1 MEAADTAL
9 CRFFALIARSAWRI
23 AVFRPD
29 EQGAFLVVVQH
40 SSSVEISPEYPPE
53 RDEKADDGGGNR
65 NAATQIHHLA
75 LNALGIHVEYVKRA
89 SVIVSAGS
97 PVSFVF
103 RGLQSPFLTE
113 VEVAWLR
120 CKVARGTAAAA
131 RAVPFLDRGRS
142 GMASMQGGA
151 GYGCC
156 RPLRRGQAVQISF
169 LACRCQQHIGHRPET
184 KFLPPVPSGQQVG
197 GWVRPGRNNDHGPSS
212 VLIWGGSCRSQH
224 FAVEFGAPGLRAM
237 PISRLS

>member
-131 RAVPFLDRGRS
+131 RFDGDRRYKFRFWR
-142 GMASMQGGA
+142 A
-151 GYGCC
+151 GVSSTSVI
-156 RPLRRGQAVQISF
+156 GQKQNFS
-169 LACRCQQHIGHRPET
+169 RQS
-184 KFLPPVPSGQQVG
+184 PVV
-197 GWVRPGRNNDHGPSS
+197 
-212 VLIWGGSCRSQH
+212 
-224 FAVEFGAPGLRAM
+224 
-237 PISRLS
+237 SRLAGG